1 MHGGWTMKAHVPE
14 DDTPYTLAALRC
26 DFGADVAV
34 MVAGIMNTTTA
45 VMTYGADA
53 APSWAQW
60 WRWPPGRV
68 R

>member
-1 MHGGWTMKAHVPE
+1 MKAHVRE

-26 DFGADVAV
+26 DFGADIAV

-53 APSWAQW
+53 AACAENLI
-60 WRWPPGRV
+60 RPGGRSYLV
-68 R
+68 SADAA